1 MRGTAFILVIASA
14 AAVAASAPGQPART
28 PTLKVVDTRPLIVA
42 GAGFVAYE
50 RVTVTAM
57 TALGPRFRRAYASA
71 TGAFRAR
78 LGLFPEP
85 CGNPF
90 AVRARG
96 ATGDVA
102 IARLT
107 AQPCVPPPIR

>member
-14 AAVAASAPGQPART
+14 AAVAVSAQGQPART
-28 PTLKVVDTRPLIVA
+28 PTLKVVDTRPLVVA
-42 GAGFVAYE
+42 GAGFVAHE
-50 RVTVTAM
+50 RVTVTAL
-57 TALGPRFRRAYASA
+57 TSLGPRFQRTYASA
-71 TGAFRAR
+71 TGAFRVR
-78 LGLFPEP
+78 FGPFPQP
-85 CGNPF
+85 CSKPV

-107 AQPCVPPPIR
+107 APPCVPPPIR